1 MLFRNMEVNTRWA
14 RLESLLLGSGER
26 QEWIAVSLLVLVSV
40 LKLCANTILIKK
52 VFNHF
57 FK

>member
-26 QEWIAVSLLVLVSV
+26 LEWIAVSLLVLVSV
-40 LKLCANTILIKK
+40 LKLRANTLLIKK
-52 VFNHF
+52 FLIIF
-57 FK
+57 